1 MVYDH
6 LYQKVCKHSLRISCE
21 DLTSIEPQ
29 NQFIKDNLRIMFAE
43 MQTFN
48 KSAICIHKA
57 VINNLGI
64 PWRKIFN
71 NRTCMWCLR
80 RKPENICTCGHALC
94 DTCVRV
100 FGERLANVEFRYKLE
115 KCLLCAS
122 GTLEI
127 TLKPPTAGVRIL
139 SIDGGGSRGVV
150 PLEFLRIL
158 QDMIGHDCPLQ
169 NLFDM
174 AFGTSSGTFSSNV

>member
-1 MVYDH
+1 MYEH
-6 LYQKVCKHSLRISCE
+6 LYEEFCKHSLKVFSE
-21 DLTSIEPQ
+21 ELPSIEHQ
-29 NQFIKDNLRIMFAE
+29 NQFIKDCLIDMFAD

-48 KSAICIHKA
+48 KSAVCIHRA
-57 VINNLGI
+57 VVSNLKI
-64 PWRKIFN
+64 PWKKVFN

-80 RKPENICTCGHALC
+80 RQSENIFTCGHAVC

-100 FGERLANVEFRYKLE
+100 FGERSAYVEYQYKLG
-115 KCLLCAS
+115 KCLLCVS

-158 QDMIGHDCPLQ
+158 QNMIGHGCPVQ
-169 NLFDM
+169 DLFDL
-174 AFGTSSGTFSSNV
+174 AFRTSSGTRC